1 MNISYLPKLFT
12 TGVIIPV
19 IKKSTLD
26 PNDVSRYRPITI
38 SSVHTKATESFI
50 ILCSHISDNQF
61 GFRDNRGTAFVC
73 NLLNDIASYC
83 KSRNSTL
90 FLATLDEDKGFD
102 SICHVSLF
110 LKLIDVLP
118 AYQWI
123 LFYNW
128 YKRLEAVVPIVVLL
142 L

>member
-1 MNISYLPKLFT
+1 MPKLFT

-26 PNDVSRYRPITI
+26 PDDVSSYRPITI
-38 SSVHTKATESFI
+38 SSVHTKAIESFI
-50 ILCSHISDNQF
+50 IPCSCISNNQF
-61 GFRDNRGTAFVC
+61 GFRDNRETAFAC
-73 NLLNDIASYC
+73 NLLNDVASYC

-90 FLATLDEDKGFD
+90 FLATLDAEKCFD

-118 AYQWI
+118 VYQWI
-123 LFYNW
+123 LLYNW
-128 YKRLEAVVPIVVLL
+128 YKRLEAVVKWEGSYSGTLL
-142 L
+142 